1 MSTKAAPPSVY
12 YEDFS
17 LRPRAGFE
25 GKPPV
30 AFSRPVNLLSAASA
44 SDGAQA
50 PAQTASAHVL
60 VLNLDGQLYI
70 RDLTGSASL
79 QWNGT
84 TVVEAS
90 LHHGDRVRLG
100 KIEYD
105 VFATRLAP
113 AGANGQMATPSAE
126 LLPAAGGDP
135 RTVRGPV
142 MLVGACEQAELR
154 LMTAGAPEA
163 CAMIMRLGAGYWLW
177 NLDPAS
183 PCRING
189 EPVVRAPLPDG
200 SLLTIGDDKF
210 RFRLIPQASAP
221 EAPVAKTAVPA
232 KPAPA
237 KPAPPPPAQQK
248 KVIPVVAKAIA
259 PVPAKSGASAA
270 PILPSAP
277 IQAPQPAVASSPTP
291 IPPAA
296 PIPPPAVTP
305 APASAQTAIQAT
317 PPVPPQPKRLTSD
330 SALND
335 DADVFKQW
343 GPLAFAVAA
352 ADRPE
357 LQAGGSRSGK
367 NTAAATNATPA
378 PRGRFI
384 VKLLIAVVV
393 LAVLA
398 AGAFVAWKYGKRY
411 LNP

>member
-50 PAQTASAHVL
+50 PASAHVL

-79 QWNGT
+79 QWNGK

-90 LHHGDRVRLG
+90 LRHGDRVRLG

-113 AGANGQMATPSAE
+113 AGANGQPVIPSAE
-126 LLPAAGGDP
+126 LLPAAGGEP

-142 MLVGACEQAELR
+142 TLVGACEQAELR
-154 LMTAGAPEA
+154 LIAAGAPEA
-163 CAMIMRLGAGYWLW
+163 CAMILRLGAGYWLW

-221 EAPVAKTAVPA
+221 VAPVAKTAAPAKPVPA
-232 KPAPA
+232 KPT
-237 KPAPPPPAQQK
+237 PPSPVQQK
-248 KVIPVVAKAIA
+248 KVIAVVAKAIA
-259 PVPAKSGASAA
+259 PVPAKPAPAAA
-270 PILPSAP
+270 PILPTAP
-277 IQAPQPAVASSPTP
+277 VQAPAPAVAPPPTP
-291 IPPAA
+291 LPPA
-296 PIPPPAVTP
+296 

-317 PPVPPQPKRLTSD
+317 PPVPTQPKRVADD
-330 SALND
+330 SALAD

-367 NTAAATNATPA
+367 NTAVVSDPTPA

-398 AGAFVAWKYGKRY
+398 AGAFVAWKYGRRY